1 MQKVMQTSTSGGN
14 QLTTIQ
20 ITKKTL
26 RKVRAYCRKNRFIQR
41 YWLESLLENAVKKE
55 RGAANRNRSP
65 NEQ

>member
-1 MQKVMQTSTSGGN
+1 MTTN

-26 RKVRAYCRKNRFIQR
+26 RKVRAYCRRNGFIQR
-41 YWLESLLENAVKKE
+41 YWVEDVLLRWIVGKKA

-65 NEQ
+65 E